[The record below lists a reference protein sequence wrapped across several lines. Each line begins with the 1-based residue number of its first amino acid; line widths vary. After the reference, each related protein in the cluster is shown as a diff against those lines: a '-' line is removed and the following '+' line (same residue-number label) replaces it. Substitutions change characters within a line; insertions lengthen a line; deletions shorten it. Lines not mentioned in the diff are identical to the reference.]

1 MLQLHEVWTCNTD
14 QLQVYSPLSYDDVC
28 QGEGEVDSCD
38 VREIEIK
45 TATGV
50 LHYHQRLELI
60 DMSHNVTLCIK
71 RRGKE
76 REI

>member
-1 MLQLHEVWTCNTD
+1 MHTCNTD
-14 QLQVYSPLSYDDVC
+14 QLQVYSLLGYDNVC
-28 QGEGEVDSCD
+28 QGEGEVDSSD
-38 VREIEIK
+38 VREVEIK

-60 DMSHNVTLCIK
+60 DMSYNVALSIK
-71 RRGKE
+71 GGE

>member
-1 MLQLHEVWTCNTD
+1 MWTCNTD
-14 QLQVYSPLSYDDVC
+14 QLQVYSLLGYDDVC
-28 QGEGEVDSCD
+28 QGEGEVDSSN
-38 VREIEIK
+38 VREVEIK

-60 DMSHNVTLCIK
+60 DMSHNVALSIK
-71 RRGKE
+71 GGE